1 MGVCVCV
8 CGLPVSPCGNNRIA
22 ISGWA
27 WYRGNSSTTKG
38 GCEGEG
44 RGGGWGVC
52 GRLGRGLAGVLGLG
66 SAVIWRLC
74 TRARVRVVVFLV
86 LLSFFASVRR
96 SVERVFERGPREKVG
111 IVGSRRRGGTTFER
125 DCACDFFGWAVPKPQ
140 KRKEDIYVWPLS
152 FRASMEWRFQS
163 ASWRRGLV

>member
-1 MGVCVCV
+1 M
-8 CGLPVSPCGNNRIA
+8 
-22 ISGWA
+22 
-27 WYRGNSSTTKG
+27 
-38 GCEGEG
+38 
-44 RGGGWGVC
+44 
-52 GRLGRGLAGVLGLG
+52 GRLRQTWKRTCRGPWFGFGGNLA
-66 SAVIWRLC
+66 AVYA
-74 TRARVRVVVFLV
+74 RARVRVVVFLV